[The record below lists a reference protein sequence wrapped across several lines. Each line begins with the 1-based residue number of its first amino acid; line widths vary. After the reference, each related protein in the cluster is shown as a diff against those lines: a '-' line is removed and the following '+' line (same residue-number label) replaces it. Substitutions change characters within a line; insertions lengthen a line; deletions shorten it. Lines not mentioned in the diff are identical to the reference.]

1 MNPPIVSICV
11 LVYGDY
17 VELAR
22 RCISSITQHCPRAE
36 YRLLVG
42 ANAPSPQTTEY
53 LEGLKA
59 SGAIDTLIVSAENI
73 NKCPMMRRLFH
84 EVDTEYIW
92 WFDDDSWIHDANTF
106 PMWLDKARTS
116 SPETML
122 WGRVFY
128 VSHEHEFSYGRDAVE
143 WVRKAE
149 WFEGKE
155 PPSWQPGGQD
165 VFNFEGRE
173 SGDGRWF
180 FAAGGCWLIK
190 TQAVRA
196 LDWPDRR
203 LLKEGDDVLLC
214 EALRQKGWRVEQMGM
229 DCGLAINDHE
239 RRGVHRDTGRI
250 VSETKRTHPVE
261 VVLLNWR
268 RPQNVRRIVEAFRKQ
283 GRFCSVTVI
292 DAADKPEYALP
303 KEVLRAANRHF
314 IFSHNFGSFN
324 RFVPTL
330 GYMAPFTLFHDDDL
344 LPGPNA
350 VEHLLLCAAE
360 YPHFS
365 VMGEFG
371 RHISPEGKELVRDM
385 PRSRQKVQPVDFLV
399 RSYFMRTANLK
410 HIFLAAAEM
419 GIHRVECEDDLLMC
433 TSIQRGTKYPCVV
446 TREAGKETSLAMEH
460 LPEPHALWHR
470 KDHFHRR
477 AEFIRM
483 QIAAGWR
490 PLQADAEE
498 AALKA

>member
-1 MNPPIVSICV
+1 MKAPAVSICV
-11 LVYGDY
+11 LTYGDY
-17 VELAR
+17 LDLVR
-22 RCISSITQHCPRAE
+22 RCIDSVLQHCPRAE

-42 ANAPSPQTTEY
+42 ANAPGRKTKEY

-59 SGAIDTLIVSAENI
+59 SGAIDTLIISPENI
-73 NKCPMMRRLFH
+73 NKCPMMRRLFA

-92 WFDDDSWIHDANTF
+92 WFDDDSWIEHGNTF
-106 PMWLDKARTS
+106 GDWLGKARAAA
-116 SPETML
+116 PDIMM
-122 WGRVFY
+122 WGAAYF

-149 WFEGKE
+149 WFAGKA
-155 PPSWQPGGQD
+155 PPSWQPGGKGVSNHD
-165 VFNFEGRE
+165 GRE

-180 FAAGGCWLIK
+180 FIAGGCWLIR
-190 TQAVRA
+190 TAAVRA

-203 LLKEGDDVLLC
+203 LLKEGDDVLLG
-214 EALRQKGWRVEQMGM
+214 EALRQKGWKVEQMGLTS
-229 DCGLAINDHE
+229 GIALNKHA
-239 RRGVHRDTGRI
+239 RRGIHRDTGRLL
-250 VSETKRTHPVE
+250 SETTRTHPVE

-268 RPQNVRRIVEAFRKQ
+268 RPDNIRRIIQAFRAQ
-283 GRFCSVTVI
+283 GRFCSITVI

-303 KEVLRAANRHF
+303 KDVLKSAHRHF

-324 RFVPTL
+324 RFVPVL

-371 RHISPEGKELVRDM
+371 RHITPEGKELTRDM
-385 PRSRQKVQPVDFLV
+385 PRLRQKVQPVDFLV

-410 HIFLAAAEM
+410 HLFHAAADM

-433 TSIQRGTKYPCVV
+433 TSIQRATKYPCVV
-446 TREAGKETSLAMEH
+446 TRDGGKNASLAMEH

-470 KDHFHRR
+470 KDHFDRR
-477 AEFIRM
+477 AEFIRTQM
-483 QIAAGWR
+483 AAGWR
-490 PLQADAEE
+490 PLLAGAPETI
-498 AALKA
+498 ANA

>member
-1 MNPPIVSICV
+1 MTPPTVSICV
-11 LVYGDY
+11 LVYGDF

-22 RCISSITQHCPRAE
+22 RCIDSIIQYCPRAE

-42 ANAPSPQTTEY
+42 ANTPGEKTTEY
-53 LEGLKA
+53 LESLRDTGE
-59 SGAIDTLIVSAENI
+59 IDTLISSPENM
-73 NKCPMMRRLFH
+73 NKCPMMRRLF
-84 EVDTEYIW
+84 EQVETEYIW
-92 WFDDDSWIHDANTF
+92 WFDDDSWIQDANTF
-106 PMWLDKARTS
+106 PNWLGKARAS
-116 SPETML
+116 SPGTMM
-122 WGRVFY
+122 WGAVFY

-149 WFEGKE
+149 WFTGKT
-155 PPSWQPGGQD
+155 PPSWRPGGKD
-165 VFNFEGRE
+165 VSDFEGRE

-190 TQAVRA
+190 TEAVRA
-196 LDWPDRR
+196 LNWPDPR
-203 LLKEGDDVLLC
+203 LLKEGDDVLLG
-214 EALRQKGWRVEQMGM
+214 EALRQKGWQVEQMGRSN
-229 DCGLAINDHE
+229 GIVINDAE
-239 RRGVHRDTGRI
+239 RRGIHRDTGRI

-268 RPQNVRRIVEAFRKQ
+268 RPENVRRIVQAFRAQ
-283 GRFCSVTVI
+283 RRFCSVTVI

-303 KEVLRAANRHF
+303 KDVLQAADRHF

-344 LPGPNA
+344 LPGPYA

-371 RHISPEGKELVRDM
+371 RHITPDGKELVRDM
-385 PRSRQKVQPVDFLV
+385 PRSRQKMQPVDFLV
-399 RSYFMRTANLK
+399 RSYFIRTANLK
-410 HIFLAAAEM
+410 HIFLTAADM

-433 TSIQRGTKYPCVV
+433 TSIQRATKYPCVV
-446 TREAGKETSLAMEH
+446 TRDAGKERSLAMEH

-477 AEFIRM
+477 AEFIRTQM
-483 QIAAGWR
+483 AAGWR
-490 PLQADAEE
+490 PLQAGTPE
-498 AALKA
+498 AALQA